1 MSLVKEE
8 GRRERGE
15 KEERGKKKREIL
27 LDCLQ
32 VGEAKFSRDPWAGE
46 RAGNIY

>member
-1 MSLVKEE
+1 MKK
-8 GRRERGE
+8 RGGE
-15 KEERGKKKREIL
+15 GKKKREIL
-27 LDCLQ
+27 DCSQ